1 MTRLITPAA
10 TYEEIY
16 NTFKWQ
22 LPAQYNIAWDVCDR
36 HAKDPSKIALIHHP
50 PEGIRTYTFRE
61 IQELANRLANTLLGL
76 GLTRGDRVLIHLAQH
91 PAAAITHVA
100 CWKAGLVS
108 VPCSI
113 LFGVDALEYR
123 LNNAGAKV
131 LITDSANLQKALEA
145 RPNASTLKQIFVTDG
160 PTPDGVLPLME
171 TIARASSEFTT
182 LPLTPDT
189 PAFINYTSGTTGWPK
204 GALQGHR
211 SMIGHMPGIEILF
224 DFFPHEGD
232 VMWSPA
238 DWAWLAGLMD
248 VLMPAWFH
256 GVPVLAFPMKGF
268 DPEFAL
274 AMMGQHKV
282 RTALLT
288 PTMLKLIRPAAQFV
302 AKHNVHMRS
311 IASGS
316 EAVGKDLLNE
326 MNALFGA
333 TINEGFGQTECN
345 VVLGNC
351 SSLKHFKIGSLG
363 SAIPGHIAGIVDDAG
378 NLLPDGEIGN
388 LAFKRPDPV
397 MLLEYWQNPKATKEK
412 FAQDWLLTGD
422 LGSRD
427 EDGFYWFFG
436 RADDVITS
444 SGYRIGPSEIED
456 AIRRHP
462 GVSLAAVIG
471 VPDPE
476 RTESIRAYVTLQPGH
491 KPSEA
496 LASEIQTSVRDR
508 LAKHEM
514 PREIRFVDSLPMTAT
529 GKILRRTL
537 RDEARAEMTASKG
550 P

>member
-10 TYEEIY
+10 TYEEVY
-16 NTFKWQ
+16 GAFKWQ

-36 HAKDPSKIALIHHP
+36 HAKDPSKVALIHDLP
-50 PEGIRTYTFRE
+50 DGIRTYTFRE
-61 IQELANRLANTLLGL
+61 IQHLANRLANTLLGL
-76 GLTRGDRVLIHLAQH
+76 GLARGDRVLIHLAQH
-91 PAAAITHVA
+91 PAAAFTHVA

-113 LFGVDALEYR
+113 LFGVDAVEYR

-131 LITDSANLQKALEA
+131 LITDSANLQKAIDA
-145 RPNASTLKQIFVTDG
+145 RPNSPTLKQIFVTDG
-160 PTPDGVLPLME
+160 PAQDGVLPLME
-171 TIARASSEFTT
+171 TLERASSEFTT
-182 LPLTPDT
+182 LALTPDT

-211 SMIGHMPGIEILF
+211 SMLGHMPGIEILF
-224 DFFPHEGD
+224 DFFPQEGD
-232 VMWSPA
+232 LMWSPA

-268 DPEFAL
+268 DPDVAL
-274 AMMGQHKV
+274 TMMGRHKV
-282 RTALLT
+282 RTSLLT
-288 PTMLKLIRPAAQFV
+288 PTMLKLIRPAAPLV
-302 AKHNVHMRS
+302 AKHNVRLRS

-316 EAVGKDLLNE
+316 EAVGKDLLHE

-351 SSLKHFKIGSLG
+351 ASLNHSRIGSLG
-363 SAIPGHIAGIVDDAG
+363 SAMPGHVAAVVDDAG
-378 NLLPDGEIGN
+378 NPLPLGEVGN

-422 LGSRD
+422 LGARD

-462 GVSLAAVIG
+462 AVSLAAVIG

-476 RTESIRAYVTLQPGH
+476 RTESIRAYVTLQPGQT
-491 KPSEA
+491 PSEA
-496 LASEIQTSVRDR
+496 LATEIQTSVRDR
-508 LAKHEM
+508 LARHEM
-514 PREIRFVDSLPMTAT
+514 PREIRFVESLPMTAT

-537 RDEARAEMTASKG
+537 RDEARAEIAAKG
-550 P
+550 T